1 MDPVIVSLIVQSASG
16 VIGEQIKVLYARF
29 RASGLSA
36 KPGLDLGDR
45 GPERAGGHAVTAVV
59 VNAFGVTGKDGERE
73 LGRASREIVR
83 WLASAPP
90 AVAGWVRVEV
100 VNQQTGAVARIDS
113 ETPTEAAALLG
124 PILGSEWASAPMVW
138 NGSAWTEE
146 TEPTGSDDAPA
157 EAALPTEVQAQAVLR
172 EQATPASPPP
182 GSLAPKTPAAE
193 PDTSAAAPAKGS
205 SGQRVLLVV
214 ADEWLPAKGGLSAM
228 SRYLCRA
235 FAALSLETYCVV
247 PELSA
252 KDTEDAEAGEVRLIA
267 APVEKGRPRHEGLMR
282 RPELPDGVEPDIIIG
297 HSWITGYY
305 ACEMQRHFPDAQ
317 RVHFIHMSAD
327 DTPFHKQH
335 EPGATVDEAAVA
347 EERGKA
353 EEALAR
359 GANLTVCVG
368 PLLHDWFSRHVHE
381 KGGIAAPVR
390 LDPGFDDPDGFG
402 AEPRTRPP
410 GIPRIL
416 LFGRLSD
423 EGIKGVDLAAR
434 AVGAAMRGRSP
445 HREVELLV
453 RGARPGEG
461 RALKERLEDIAD
473 CPAVTV
479 LPRNFTDDLTDVR
492 NDLRT
497 SSLVLMP
504 SRVEGFGL
512 AGLEAITSGTPV
524 LISGASGLGRLVEE
538 LLSQDMPE
546 MINRLVVPVRN
557 GKRHED
563 ANVDDWRVAISM
575 ALGNLDAAFAD
586 AATVRAALAEK
597 RTWAMAATR
606 LLDELRR

>member
-1 MDPVIVSLIVQSASG
+1 MVDPVLVSLIVQSASG
-16 VIGEQIKVLYARF
+16 LISEQIKVLYERF
-29 RASGLSA
+29 RETGLPA
-36 KPGLDLGDR
+36 TPGFDLGDR
-45 GPERAGGHAVTAVV
+45 GPEQAGGHAVTSVV
-59 VNAFGVTGKDGERE
+59 VHAFGAAGEDGERE
-73 LGRASREIVR
+73 LGRVSQEIVR

-90 AVAGWVRVEV
+90 AVAGSVRVEL
-100 VNQQTGAVARIDS
+100 VNRETGAVARIDS

-124 PILGSEWASAPMVW
+124 PVLGSEWVSSPVVW
-138 NGSAWTEE
+138 NKAEWTEE
-146 TEPTGSDDAPA
+146 TELDGADAGPEPLPTGAPA
-157 EAALPTEVQAQAVLR
+157 QAAPP
-172 EQATPASPPP
+172 EQATPKSPTPR
-182 GSLAPKTPAAE
+182 APAPQSPAPE
-193 PDTSAAAPAKGS
+193 PDTSETAAAKGS
-205 SGQRVLLVV
+205 SGQRVLVV
-214 ADEWLPAKGGLSAM
+214 ADEWLPAKGGLSAF
-228 SRYLCRA
+228 SRYLCQA
-235 FAALSLETYCVV
+235 FAALGLQTYCLV
-247 PELSA
+247 PEPSA
-252 KDTEDAEAGEVRLIA
+252 KETADADAYDVRLVA
-267 APVEKGRPRHEGLMR
+267 APVDPGRPRDEALMQK
-282 RPELPDGVEPDIIIG
+282 PDLPRGVEPDIVVG
-297 HSWITGYY
+297 HSWVTGRY
-305 ACEMQRHFPDAQ
+305 ARVMQGYFPNAQ

-335 EPGATVDEAAVA
+335 EPGTTVDEAAVA

-359 GANLTVCVG
+359 GAKLTVCVG
-368 PLLHDWFSRHVHE
+368 PLLYDWFGRHVHE
-381 KGGIAAPVR
+381 KAGIPSPVQ
-390 LDPGFDDPDGFG
+390 LDPGFDGPDEFSR
-402 AEPRTRPP
+402 APRTRPP
-410 GIPRIL
+410 GTPRIL

-453 RGARPGEG
+453 RGAKPGEG

-473 CPAVTV
+473 CPAVKV
-479 LPRNFTDDLTDVR
+479 LPRNFTDDLQAIRD
-492 NDLRT
+492 DLRT

-524 LISGASGLGRLVEE
+524 LISGASGLGLLLEK

-563 ANVDDWRVAISM
+563 ANVDDWRIAITM
-575 ALGNLDAAFAD
+575 VLGNLDAAFD
-586 AATVRAALAEK
+586 GAATVRAALTEK

-606 LLDELRR
+606 LLEELKR